1 MSKTTEQDQGYE
13 SMIEVFMRQSE
24 EKKNKLFLADE
35 ENSYTYGQ
43 ALQEV
48 KSYVYKLEELGIKA
62 KDKLVL
68 ECSQDAKFVLVNL
81 ACEYMGVVFVPVE
94 QKAKKE
100 RVEEICK
107 ETQALYC
114 ILSESMEIDAAT
126 MQITFGE
133 FYDSARK
140 PTDLEFKTPK
150 AKEVA
155 EILYSTGTTGKAKGI
170 VITHGNNVAV
180 AENIKYGTQMKEDNV
195 ELVPMPLSHSHA
207 IRTCYANLL
216 NGSSVVIVDGVM
228 KVKQVFELMEKYQV
242 TSLDLSPSAGN
253 VLVKL
258 AKKKLSAYAEK
269 IDFIE
274 IGSAVLEEDLKEA
287 LCSIF
292 QNSRLYNFYGSTEAG
307 RSCILDFNKVRGK
320 KGCIGKPTK
329 NARFIITD
337 QDRNEI
343 SSSKENTG
351 LLAIAG
357 SMNMKEYLN
366 AEELTKAT
374 MENGYIYTTDI
385 AYIDEEGYVYV
396 LGRAD
401 DVINY
406 NGIKIAPDDIESQVI
421 KFPGIKDCACVPVSD
436 SVSGQVPKVYYSAQ
450 TSIDE
455 TELLSFLSTVLE
467 ANKMPKLL
475 EKIDEIPRSDNG
487 KLLRRKLRD
496 RV

>member
-1 MSKTTEQDQGYE
+1 MSNHGNEQCK
-13 SMIEVFMRQSE
+13 SMIEIFIRQSA
-24 EKKNKLFLADE
+24 EKEDKLFLADE
-35 ENSYTYGQ
+35 EKAYTYGQ
-43 ALQEV
+43 ALLEV
-48 KSYVYKLEELGIKA
+48 KSYVYKLEELGLKA
-62 KDKLVL
+62 KDRLVV

-114 ILSESMEIDAAT
+114 ILSQKMELDAT
-126 MQITFGE
+126 TVQITFEE

-140 PTDLEFKTPK
+140 MADLAFQAPLSE
-150 AKEVA
+150 EVA

-195 ELVPMPLSHSHA
+195 ELIPMPLSHSHA

-228 KVKQVFELMEKYQV
+228 KVKQVFELIEKYQV

-258 AKKKLSAYAEK
+258 AKKKLAAYAEK

-287 LCSIF
+287 LCKIF
-292 QNSRLYNFYGSTEAG
+292 TNCRLYNFYGSTEAG

-343 SSSKENTG
+343 KSSKENTG

-366 AEELTKAT
+366 ARELTKAT
-374 MENGYIYTTDI
+374 MVNGYIYTTDI

-406 NGIKIAPDDIESQVI
+406 NGIKIAPDDIECQVV
-421 KFPGIKDCACVPVSD
+421 KFPGIKDCGCVPVYD
-436 SVSGQVPKVYYSAQ
+436 PVSGQVPKVYYSAQ
-450 TSIDE
+450 GDIDE
-455 TELLSFLSTVLE
+455 AKLLSFLAEVLE

-475 EKIDEIPRSDNG
+475 EKIDEIPRTDNG
-487 KLLRRKLRD
+487 KLLRRKLRE
-496 RV
+496 R